1 LEEQCLLLQH
11 HLRVDSPPDP
21 VQNPIHKCHLGTA
34 TQSLTSNTT
43 TNSNAPGIGQTAQP
57 TKKLTLKE
65 KWKKLKE
72 EDKKRKEESVKV
84 ISEEEATKITG
95 YGKDGGPKTRD
106 EEQNG
111 YKSTGVGKLILGII
125 KL

>member
-1 LEEQCLLLQH
+1 MN
-11 HLRVDSPPDP
+11 STAP
-21 VQNPIHKCHLGTA
+21 V
-34 TQSLTSNTT
+34 
-43 TNSNAPGIGQTAQP
+43 IGQTAQP

-65 KWKKLKE
+65 RWKKLKE

-106 EEQNG
+106 EEENG